1 MIVALRLRRLGASL
15 VLPVVLVV
23 AYQVYAIHRHLLYF
37 PTVGVIARSF
47 VHTWNWS
54 GLRLNAWPSLE
65 NMAIGYA
72 VGMVAALVVGVVVA
86 QSWLLRTA
94 FEPVISFFLALPAVA
109 LLPVF
114 LIMFGVGS
122 RMHQI
127 LIAQAVFFQVMI
139 NTVDGLSGVD
149 EGLLETSR
157 VFRVKGWRKLLFVT
171 LPAAAPQI
179 LGGARVALSIS
190 VLVTIVSELQGSI
203 HGIGVV
209 VLDAQD
215 NFDSPVMWAGM
226 VFMAILGI
234 ALNYLFGFLE
244 RPILRRSG
252 LLSTSND

>member
-1 MIVALRLRRLGASL
+1 
-15 VLPVVLVV
+15 
-23 AYQVYAIHRHLLYF
+23 
-37 PTVGVIARSF
+37 
-47 VHTWNWS
+47 
-54 GLRLNAWPSLE
+54 
-65 NMAIGYA
+65 
-72 VGMVAALVVGVVVA
+72 
-86 QSWLLRTA
+86 
-94 FEPVISFFLALPAVA
+94 
-109 LLPVF
+109 
-114 LIMFGVGS
+114 
-122 RMHQI
+122 MHQI

-215 NFDSPVMWAGM
+215 NFDYPVMWAGM